1 MLLSLTKNCETLIEQ
16 IQRKAEETLEF
27 EMIEPRETFQFKP
40 TVQIKGNW
48 KIGLTDIKVYNSFF
62 NITEENKK
70 FELYNF
76 PDEKSGGISY
86 ENFRDDFERNLDFWD
101 ITATDLQVEILP
113 PNNFRKYRE
122 NKIQKG

>member
-40 TVQIKGNW
+40 TVQIKGDW

-70 FELYNF
+70 FELYKF

-86 ENFRDDFERNLDFWD
+86 EKFRDDFERNLDFLD

-113 PNNFRKYRE
+113 PNIFRKYRE